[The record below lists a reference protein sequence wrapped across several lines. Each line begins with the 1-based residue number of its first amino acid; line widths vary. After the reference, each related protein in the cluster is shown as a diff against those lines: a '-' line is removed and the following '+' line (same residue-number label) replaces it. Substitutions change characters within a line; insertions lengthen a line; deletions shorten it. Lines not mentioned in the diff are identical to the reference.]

1 MPLNLH
7 DEEIFTSKRKASE
20 KMSGRR
26 KQIEWATSES
36 HEEQKENDSHKHES
50 DDNLWAKL
58 FWALISRHSHVI
70 QFPWRKLSPLLP
82 FMLFSV
88 RRIIFSRLHSP
99 LSSPHTLGLRP
110 ARSSSKNNRETRRAA
125 TKNALKCNLIQQQ
138 RKTEKLNLS
147 STFLPFSDRM
157 NKRSKKKTTGGWG
170 RKFKF

>member
-1 MPLNLH
+1 MMRKFSLQ
-7 DEEIFTSKRKASE
+7 SKRRNE

-82 FMLFSV
+82 FMLFFRSSDH
-88 RRIIFSRLHSP
+88 FFPSSLP
-99 LSSPHTLGLRP
+99 LPSPHTLGLRP
-110 ARSSSKNNRETRRAA
+110 ARSSSKNKRETRRAA
-125 TKNALKCNLIQQQ
+125 TKKCIKMQFNST
-138 RKTEKLNLS
+138 TEKNGKVKLVEY
-147 STFLPFSDRM
+147 FPPI
-157 NKRSKKKTTGGWG
+157 
-170 RKFKF
+170 